1 MGAALKTV
9 AARLREQ
16 IEALKTNAEEA
27 KSAMD
32 FESMFL
38 FLDRANELEE
48 QLEKEGGVI
57 Y

>member
-1 MGAALKTV
+1 MGTALKTV
-9 AARLREQ
+9 VDRLCEQ

-27 KSAMD
+27 KSVMD

-38 FLDRANELEE
+38 FLDRANELEN